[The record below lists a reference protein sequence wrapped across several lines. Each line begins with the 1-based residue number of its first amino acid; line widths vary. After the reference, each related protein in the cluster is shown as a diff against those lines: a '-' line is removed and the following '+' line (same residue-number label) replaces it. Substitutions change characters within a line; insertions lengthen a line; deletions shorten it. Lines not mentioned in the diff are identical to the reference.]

1 MNVAHLKYALEVERT
16 GSISRAAQNLYM
28 AQPHLSRAIR
38 ELEKDIG
45 ITLFARTPSGVITTS
60 EGLEFL
66 RYAKNIVEQIDELQA
81 MYDPDAA
88 NRQKFDICVPRASY
102 ISCAFINFLK
112 SFDFSKSV
120 NVNYRETNSLKTID
134 NVANAVNKLGII
146 RYNKM
151 YEKYFLNVLNERNL
165 KYSVIWEFEY
175 VLLMSENHPLAGR
188 SAVDY
193 RELEDCTE
201 IVHGDPSVPALPIT
215 EVRERAKYDENKKRI
230 HVYERAS
237 QFELLQQI
245 PSAYMWVS
253 PIPDSFVRRLSLV
266 QRKCSIENN
275 VYADLLIHRKGCR
288 LHAHDKLFIENV
300 RRVISEVQSE
310 R

>member
-1 MNVAHLKYALEVERT
+1 
-16 GSISRAAQNLYM
+16 
-28 AQPHLSRAIR
+28 
-38 ELEKDIG
+38 
-45 ITLFARTPSGVITTS
+45 
-60 EGLEFL
+60 
-66 RYAKNIVEQIDELQA
+66 

-102 ISCAFINFLK
+102 IACAFINFIN

-175 VLLMSENHPLAGR
+175 VVLMSENHPLAGR
-188 SAVDY
+188 STIDY

-201 IVHGDPSVPALPIT
+201 IVHGDPGVPALPIT

-237 QFELLQQI
+237 QFEMLQQI
-245 PSAYMWVS
+245 PSAYMLVS

-266 QRKCSIENN
+266 QRKCSMENN
-275 VYADLLIHRKGCR
+275 VYADLLIYRKGCR
-288 LHAHDKLFIENV
+288 LHAHDKLFIDNV